1 MEKLAYAILLVLAAA
16 WIVAMVVGS
25 IAAFPAGV
33 IGLAALAAIGLLF
46 VKVVRDR
53 IANRED
59 DYYTKKVDK

>member
-1 MEKLAYAILLVLAAA
+1 MSPWASWPL
-16 WIVAMVVGS
+16 AMVVGS

>member
-1 MEKLAYAILLVLAAA
+1 MGKLAYAILLLLAAA

-25 IAAFPAGV
+25 IAAFPAGL

-46 VKVVRDR
+46 VKVVRER

-59 DYYTKKVDK
+59 DYYAKKVDR